1 MWEAREALQRAR
13 FLFSAVTLFPLD
25 PAAAEELGRRQA
37 AAGRLL
43 RRVERNTLVSAE
55 QAVIVHVVAR
65 EVVALLAPRLTRI
78 EELLAGREPTAATP
92 GLYRVRRKEDVDASD
107 GGGRASAVGRR
118 L

>member
-1 MWEAREALQRAR
+1 MHLPPKE
-13 FLFSAVTLFPLD
+13 V
-25 PAAAEELGRRQA
+25 
-37 AAGRLL
+37 L